1 LCVFLAD
8 IMDTASDIIYL
19 DHNATTPVAP
29 EVLEKMLPYFSSI
42 YGNAAS
48 STHTMGRRAKDAVD
62 HARQSLADMLGA
74 HEEELSFTSGATE
87 GINTAL
93 KGLFWRYSSKGKHF
107 ITLPTEHKAVL
118 DTLQWLE
125 KQGAEISY
133 LPVDSV
139 GQIDLDE
146 LKKSIRKD
154 TVAVVAMWANN
165 ETGTILP
172 VKTIAEVVHE
182 RNSIF
187 VCDAT
192 QAAGKVEVNVTDSGV
207 DVLVLSAHKM
217 YGPKGVGMLYL
228 RRRGPR
234 VTLEPLFHGGGHER
248 GVRSG
253 TLNVPGIVGLGHCAA
268 LSGEMVSEYDQ
279 NVRMLRNDLWHFL
292 QTTFHAQA
300 NADVQYC
307 LPNTLNV
314 RLPGIKATSVIRHF
328 MGQVAIST
336 GSACSSENQE
346 PSHVLSALGL
356 SPEEAGSSLRF
367 SLGLG
372 NTVEEINRVKNLLT
386 QLKEML

>member
-1 LCVFLAD
+1 
-8 IMDTASDIIYL
+8 MDTSPDIIYL

-29 EVLEKMLPYFSSI
+29 EVLEKMLPYFSSN

-48 STHTMGRRAKDAVD
+48 NTHTMGRRAKDAVD
-62 HARQSLADMLGA
+62 HARQSLADMLGC
-74 HEEELSFTSGATE
+74 HEQELSFTSGATE

-107 ITLPTEHKAVL
+107 IALPTEHKAVL
-118 DTLQWLE
+118 DSLKWLE
-125 KQGAEISY
+125 TQGAEISY
-133 LPVDSV
+133 LSVDKL
-139 GQIDLDE
+139 GQIDLEE
-146 LKKSIRKD
+146 LKKSIRVD

-172 VKTIAEVVHE
+172 LKAIADVVHKG
-182 RNSIF
+182 NSIF

-192 QAAGKVEVNVTDSGV
+192 QAAGKILVNVQDSGV
-207 DVLVLSAHKM
+207 DVLVMSAHKM
-217 YGPKGVGMLYL
+217 YGPKGIGALYL

-234 VTLEPLFHGGGHER
+234 VTLEPLLHGGGHER

-253 TLNVPGIVGLGHCAA
+253 TLNVPGIVGLGHCAF
-268 LSGEMVSEYDQ
+268 LSPRWVEEYHTD
-279 NVRMLRNDLWHFL
+279 VRLLRDDLWHFL
-292 QTTFHAQA
+292 QSTFDAQV
-300 NADVQYC
+300 NSDLRYC

-372 NTVEEINRVKNLLT
+372 NTAEEINRVKNLLT
-386 QLKEML
+386 QLKEMP

>member
-1 LCVFLAD
+1 
-8 IMDTASDIIYL
+8 MGTASDIIYF

-48 STHTMGRRAKDAVD
+48 STHTLGRRAKEAVD
-62 HARQSLADMLGA
+62 LARQSLAQMLGC
-74 HEEELSFTSGATE
+74 HEQELSFTSGATE

-93 KGLFWRYSSKGKHF
+93 KGLFWRFTSKGKHF

-125 KQGAEISY
+125 KYGAEISY
-133 LPVDSV
+133 IPVDSH
-139 GQIDLDE
+139 GFFDLDE
-146 LKKSIRKD
+146 LKRTIRKD

-172 VKTIAEVVHE
+172 VKAIADVVHE
-182 RNSIF
+182 GNSIF

-192 QAAGKVEVNVTDSGV
+192 QAAGKLELNIQDSGV

-217 YGPKGVGMLYL
+217 YGPKGAGILYL

-234 VTLEPLFHGGGHER
+234 VTLEPLLHGGGHER

-268 LSGEMVSEYDQ
+268 LSQGMVEKY
-279 NVRMLRNDLWHFL
+279 NREVKLLRNDLWQFL
-292 QTTFHAQA
+292 KNNFNTQV
-300 NADVQYC
+300 NGDLLYC

-314 RLPGIKATSVIRHF
+314 RFPDIKSATIIQHF

-336 GSACSSENQE
+336 GSACSSERQE
-346 PSHVLSALGL
+346 PSHVLRALGL
-356 SPEEAGSSLRF
+356 SKDEAANSLRF

-372 NTVEEINRVKNLLT
+372 NTVADINRTKELLL
-386 QLKEML
+386 QLKVSL

>member
-1 LCVFLAD
+1 
-8 IMDTASDIIYL
+8 MDTASDIIYL

-29 EVLEKMLPYFSSI
+29 EVLEKMLPYFSKL

-48 STHTMGRRAKDAVD
+48 STHTLGRRAKDAVD
-62 HARQSLADMLGA
+62 HARQSLADMLGC
-74 HEEELSFTSGATE
+74 HEQELSFTSGATE

-133 LPVDSV
+133 LSVDAC
-139 GQIDLDE
+139 GQIDLEE
-146 LKKSIRKD
+146 LKKCIRKD

-172 VKTIAEVVHE
+172 VKAIAEVVHDG
-182 RNSIF
+182 NSIF

-192 QAAGKVEVNVTDSGV
+192 QAAGKIGVSVKDSGA

-217 YGPKGVGMLYL
+217 YGPKGVGLLYL

-234 VTLEPLFHGGGHER
+234 VTLEPLIHGGGHER

-253 TLNVPGIVGLGHCAA
+253 TLNVPGIAGLGQCAA
-268 LSGEMVSEYDQ
+268 LSQQMVEQYDQ
-279 NVRMLRNDLWHFL
+279 QVKVLRNDLWQFL
-292 QTTFHAQA
+292 QTSFDARV
-300 NADVQYC
+300 NADLQSC

-314 RLPGIKATSVIRHF
+314 RFPGIKAATVIRHF

-336 GSACSSENQE
+336 GSACSSESQE
-346 PSHVLSALGL
+346 PSHVLRALGL
-356 SPEEAGSSLRF
+356 GKEDAENSLRF

-372 NTVEEINRVKNLLT
+372 NNATEINRVKELLV
-386 QLKEML
+386 QLQASL